1 MLNTNIKEYEKLTAE
16 QVWAEIDPNYGIDA
30 GSTVYRFA
38 SDENTVMISK
48 TYYGLASDE
57 WCCEIEGWEEYQGEK
72 SWNMIGQGFG
82 FTAEEALANAI
93 IDCVGIEVLRD
104 GEEDNC
110 EDASNV
116 ITRDAYVFAF
126 GDVSMVEM
134 LADIENVNL
143 LMGAACEFV
152 KKNGEHYGI
161 EWEEYR
167 W

>member
-16 QVWAEIDPNYGIDA
+16 QVWSEIDPNYDIDSDA
-30 GSTVYRFA
+30 IVFRSAT
-38 SDENTVMISK
+38 DENTVMISK
-48 TYYGLASDE
+48 PSGYDE
-57 WCCEIEGWEEYQGEK
+57 WGCEIEGWEEYQGEK

-82 FTAEEALANAI
+82 ETAGSALAAAI
-93 IDCVGIEVLRD
+93 VDCVGFDVLR
-104 GEEDNC
+104 EEDNC

-116 ITRDAYVFAF
+116 ITLEAYKFAYGDA
-126 GDVSMVEM
+126 SMAEM
-134 LADIENVNL
+134 LADRENVNW

-152 KKNGEHYGI
+152 KENGKRYGI

>member
-1 MLNTNIKEYEKLTAE
+1 MLNTNIKDYEKLTAE
-16 QVWAEIDPNYGIDA
+16 QVWSEIDPNYSIDA

-38 SDENTVMISK
+38 NDEHVIMISK
-48 TYYGLASDE
+48 TYYGLADGE
-57 WCCEIEGWEEYQGEK
+57 WCCEIEGYEEPNDKY

-82 FTAEEALANAI
+82 FTPEEALANAI
-93 IDCVGIEVLRD
+93 VECVGIEVLRD

-116 ITRDAYVFAF
+116 ITREAYVFAY
-126 GDVSMVEM
+126 GDVPMAEM
-134 LADIENVNL
+134 FADIENVNW

>member
-16 QVWAEIDPNYGIDA
+16 QVWSEIDPNYGIDSDA
-30 GSTVYRFA
+30 IVFRSVT
-38 SDENTVMISK
+38 DENTVMISK
-48 TYYGLASDE
+48 PSGYDE
-57 WCCEIEGWEEYQGEK
+57 WGCEIEGWEEYQGEK

-82 FTAEEALANAI
+82 ETAESALAAAI
-93 IDCVGIEVLRD
+93 VDCVGFDVLR
-104 GEEDNC
+104 EEDNC

-116 ITRDAYVFAF
+116 ITLEAYKFAYGDA
-126 GDVSMVEM
+126 SMSEM
-134 LADIENVNL
+134 LADRENVNW

-152 KKNGEHYGI
+152 KENGKRYGI